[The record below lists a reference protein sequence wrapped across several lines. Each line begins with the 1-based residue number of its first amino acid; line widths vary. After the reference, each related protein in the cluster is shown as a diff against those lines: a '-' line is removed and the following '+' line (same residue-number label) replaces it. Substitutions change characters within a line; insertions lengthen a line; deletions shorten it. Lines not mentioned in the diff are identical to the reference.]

1 MTETTTGAPPGG
13 GPKFAGTAGGGPNF
27 AGSAGGPK
35 FAGSAGGLCFAGYA
49 SVFELP
55 DRGRDVVAPGAFARW
70 LAERRPALP
79 LLWQHE
85 AREPV
90 GRVRQLA
97 EDARGLRVVASLA
110 EGCGRGRDAAALLRT
125 GALTGLSIGYRVR
138 RAEVDPRRRLRR
150 LTELELIE
158 ISLVTFPMQPAAR
171 VLALDDSL
179 IARDPP
185 TAANWR

>member
-1 MTETTTGAPPGG
+1 MTEITTGAPPG
-13 GPKFAGTAGGGPNF
+13 
-27 AGSAGGPK
+27 
-35 FAGSAGGLCFAGYA
+35 GGLCFAGYA
-49 SVFELP
+49 SVFDLP

-70 LAERRPALP
+70 LAESRSVLP

-90 GRVRQLA
+90 GRVLHLA
-97 EDARGLRVVASLA
+97 EDARGLRVVAVLA
-110 EGCGRGRDAAALLRT
+110 EGCGRGRDAAALLRA
-125 GALTGLSIGYRVR
+125 GALAGLSIGYRVR
-138 RAEVDPRRRLRR
+138 RAEADPRRRLRR

-179 IARDPP
+179 LAREPL
-185 TAANWR
+185 TAPIWR